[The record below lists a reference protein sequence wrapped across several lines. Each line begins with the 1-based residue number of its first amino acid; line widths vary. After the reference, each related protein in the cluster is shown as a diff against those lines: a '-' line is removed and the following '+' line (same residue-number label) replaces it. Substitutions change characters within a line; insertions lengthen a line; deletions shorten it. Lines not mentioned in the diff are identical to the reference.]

1 MSTNPKSLHDAMRR
15 MQAVLHAA
23 KLDIEDYIGND
34 PSPGGYFSRQAELAL
49 VLRGLEDAQATI
61 EWVKETYESGVQR
74 S

>member
-61 EWVKETYESGVQR
+61 EWVKKTYKSGVQR

>member
-15 MQAVLHAA
+15 VQAVLHAA
-23 KLDIEDYIGND
+23 KLDIEDYIGGD
-34 PSPGGYFSRQAELAL
+34 DARHDELAH

-61 EWVKETYESGVQR
+61 EWVKETFEHGVRR

>member
-15 MQAVLHAA
+15 VQAVLHAA

-61 EWVKETYESGVQR
+61 EWVKETFEHGVR
-74 S
+74 RP